1 MHLKLGAGEM
11 ESQSR
16 PFVAA
21 EGGRLSKSIIPQTG
35 SHKAYVALDKEQGQ
49 EDDVNKMDFYKTQE
63 RVQGKM
69 TFNYL
74 VGGSSM
80 LWHHRRRR
88 KDRHIDCHWAF
99 SGWRGAADQRRLP
112 LKGACSWRQT

>member
-74 VGGSSM
+74 VGGRQCFGTTAAAKTAT
-80 LWHHRRRR
+80 LTVTGHLAAGGAQQTR
-88 KDRHIDCHWAF
+88 DACH
-99 SGWRGAADQRRLP
+99 
-112 LKGACSWRQT
+112 